1 MVMKSTVGLCLAI
14 LLLVLSAT
22 TLEARRKN
30 RKRDQNVHIE
40 IYYPKGLMV
49 WYPKQRGMVSFGIE
63 IFLNQK
69 YDGSEELKCDVCMNT
84 TEVSY
89 GKFIIR
95 NDNAIVRAGDHLMYR
110 AIKQKING
118 SAYVAKSSEFYVAE
132 SRILPQLE
140 ECSPSVP
147 TTRLSNDQSNIAM
160 LEDEVTLLE
169 NIVYDAFQHCNNVT
183 QTSKNLFLNFRP
195 VDTRLDSKAL
205 FTNTLAELKKM
216 LPKID
221 WDTVLV
227 NAFYYE
233 DGVGFE
239 VKTLID
245 KLKALQMAK
254 NLSQHTVTDL
264 DDLDQFVDDESN
276 EIMYND
282 VTSRNDLQ

>member
-1 MVMKSTVGLCLAI
+1 MKSTVSLCLAI

-49 WYPKQRGMVSFGIE
+49 WYPKQRGMVGFGVE

-69 YDGSEELKCDVCMNT
+69 YEDSEEPKCDICLNT
-84 TEVSY
+84 TDVSY
-89 GKFIIR
+89 GKFMIH
-95 NDNAIVRAGDHLMYR
+95 NDNAIIRAGDHLMYR

-118 SAYVAKSSEFYVAE
+118 SAYVAKSNEFYVAE

-140 ECSPSVP
+140 ECSSPMP
-147 TTRLSNDQSNIAM
+147 TTRSSNDQSNIAM
-160 LEDEVTLLE
+160 LQDDVTLLE

-183 QTSKNLFLNFRP
+183 QTSKNLYLNFRP
-195 VDTRLDSKAL
+195 VETRLNSKAL
-205 FTNTLAELKKM
+205 FDYTLDMLKEM

-245 KLKALQMAK
+245 KLKALQMSK
-254 NLSQHTVTDL
+254 NLGEHTVTDL

-276 EIMYND
+276 EISFHD
-282 VTSRNDLQ
+282 VRSNY